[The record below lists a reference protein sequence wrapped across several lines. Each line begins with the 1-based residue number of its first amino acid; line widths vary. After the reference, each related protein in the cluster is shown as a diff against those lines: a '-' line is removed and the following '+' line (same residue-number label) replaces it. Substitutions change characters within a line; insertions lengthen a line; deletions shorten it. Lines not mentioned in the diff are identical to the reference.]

1 MPEKAD
7 GIAALSQKGFANK
20 EWTDKLGED
29 GILKSVGFRRS
40 NSSYLET
47 VFNTLDKI
55 KYLEY
60 VVIDDDRTTPI
71 CRRLGGTKLPRPF
84 CATYTPPTTS
94 TAAQLSVQYSKASV
108 RQKPQESESPK
119 TFSLSPK
126 GLTQARWIAGGS

>member
-1 MPEKAD
+1 
-7 GIAALSQKGFANK
+7 
-20 EWTDKLGED
+20 
-29 GILKSVGFRRS
+29 
-40 NSSYLET
+40 
-47 VFNTLDKI
+47 
-55 KYLEY
+55 
-60 VVIDDDRTTPI
+60 VIDDDRTTPI

>member
-84 CATYTPPTTS
+84 CATYTPLTTS
-94 TAAQLSVQYSKASV
+94 TAVQYSEAPV
-108 RQKPQESESPK
+108 RQKPQESENQRAFRHFPK
-119 TFSLSPK
+119 D
-126 GLTQARWIAGGS
+126 LTQARLIAGGS